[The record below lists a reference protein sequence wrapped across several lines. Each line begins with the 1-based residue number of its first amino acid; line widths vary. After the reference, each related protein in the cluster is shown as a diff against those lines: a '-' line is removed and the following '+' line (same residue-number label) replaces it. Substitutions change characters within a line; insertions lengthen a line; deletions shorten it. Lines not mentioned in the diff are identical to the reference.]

1 MSMTIQEQILQH
13 IRTAFEKLFDY
24 SIHPSELTL
33 QPTRKEFTGDYT
45 FVLFPFSRITKISPE
60 ESAGQIG
67 EYLKA
72 HVDLVKDYNVVKGFL
87 NISVK
92 ETYWLEVFKSI
103 VQNETYGQLPP
114 NGQKVMVEYSSPNTN
129 KPLHL
134 GHLRNN
140 FLGFSVSEILKANGY
155 EVIRANLV
163 NDRGIHICKSM
174 VAYLHFGNGETPESS
189 GLKGDHL
196 AGKYYVLF
204 DTHYKKQVAG
214 LVEKGVSEE
223 TARKSAPLMKEAQEM
238 LLKWENA
245 DEEVLGLWKRM
256 NAWV

>member
-1 MSMTIQEQILQH
+1 MMTIQEQLLEGISK
-13 IRTAFEKLFDY
+13 AFEVLFDHKVEA
-24 SIHPSELTL
+24 SHLAL
-33 QPTRKEFTGDYT
+33 QPTRKEFTGNYT
-45 FVLFPFSRITKISPE
+45 FVLFSYSKITKISPE
-60 ESAGQIG
+60 ESGSRMG

-72 HVDLVKDYNVVKGFL
+72 NTKIVSDYNVVKGFL

-92 ETYWLEVFKSI
+92 ETYWLEVFGKI
-103 VQNETYGQLPP
+103 VLNKHYGQLPP

-140 FLGFSVSEILKANGY
+140 FLGYSVSEILKANGY
-155 EVIRANLV
+155 EVTRANLV

-196 AGKYYVLF
+196 A
-204 DTHYKKQVAG
+204 
-214 LVEKGVSEE
+214 
-223 TARKSAPLMKEAQEM
+223 
-238 LLKWENA
+238 
-245 DEEVLGLWKRM
+245 
-256 NAWV
+256 